1 MSFPISEFNRNYSK
15 VFIRCLTAVYHS
27 RLLIKYFTIGFWQKM
42 VYEELAILY
51 CIVIKQHF
59 THIHRHKERESERK
73 ESKIPS
79 IGAPTKYALKR
90 FV

>member
-1 MSFPISEFNRNYSK
+1 
-15 VFIRCLTAVYHS
+15 
-27 RLLIKYFTIGFWQKM
+27 M

-79 IGAPTKYALKR
+79 IGAPTKYALKQ